1 MNKPTVRTD
10 TSNQD
15 IRRMHDT
22 TTAPKK
28 QQENGIL
35 SCGYQANLRRPA
47 KNIALTTIVAAVRNN
62 EELRKLHENIL
73 AEANG
78 DDEKFRKEKTRLPLA
93 VPAVVLRDG
102 GGRKSTDILGFTG
115 FAAFDFDDCE
125 SVDATFERAKSLPC
139 CLCAFRSPSRKGI
152 KAFLKMPEGTTPEN
166 YSRVHALMVAWLSRE
181 GIGKDRKN
189 STESEPTRAA
199 FLCHDKDVY
208 YNDAA
213 EAASESFV
221 EQAELNKPPKT
232 EEPRGEPEGAE
243 EDYPTP
249 EERARLR
256 SALCFVDAGDRETWV
271 RFGLAMYRWF
281 KGSEEGYRMWT
292 EWSRWAKGRENEDLK
307 DHRMRW
313 TQEFPRNV
321 DYPGKPVTVGTI
333 FHDAKLNGWLA
344 SKPKSAESKLPEME
358 VFDYV
363 KAAEEPDDPVAIE
376 DLLRS
381 PGVMSITGHSKTNK
395 TWLLCQLAAC
405 AVTKTKWLGR
415 DLLHGN
421 VLYVNIEMAPR
432 KMRKRLATTMS
443 KLVEPGMPE
452 PKEIALLNFRG
463 YDFTPEQLLE
473 KVLDACNKMEF
484 AFVLLDPLYLVSRCV
499 DENASSQILKV
510 LTVLDKVCAERGLP
524 LVYVDHSAKG
534 ELAERDVV
542 DLAAGSASKGRFADA
557 MMGLRKHSEWTE
569 TENVYVAEYA
579 LRDMKPQEKQTV
591 RYDWPLFDVDEGTE
605 AELKSSRKSAAGRKR
620 KGPDAAKILA
630 ANGGSLTSVEL
641 KNLVVAE
648 CGIKDRGAFKRI
660 KEAVDAG
667 ELVKTVSDD
676 GKTATITLPDCG
688 TGQVT
693 L

>member
-1 MNKPTVRTD
+1 
-10 TSNQD
+10 
-15 IRRMHDT
+15 MHDT
-22 TTAPKK
+22 TTSPEK

-35 SCGYQANLRRPA
+35 SCGYQSNLKRPA
-47 KNIALTTIVAAVRNN
+47 KNVALRTIVAAVRTN
-62 EELRKLHENIL
+62 ENLRKLHEGIL
-73 AEANG
+73 AESG
-78 DDEKFRKEKTRLPLA
+78 DDAEKFRKNKTRLPLV
-93 VPAVVLRDG
+93 VPAVRLRDG
-102 GGRKSTDILGFTG
+102 GGRRSTDILGFTG
-115 FAAFDFDDCE
+115 FAAFDFDDCDD
-125 SVDATFERAKSLPC
+125 VDAVFERTKALPC

-152 KAFLKMPEGTTPEN
+152 KAFLRMPKGTTPEN
-166 YSRVHALMVAWLSRE
+166 YSIVHALMVAWLDRE

-199 FLCHDKDVY
+199 FLCHDKDAY
-208 YNDAA
+208 YNAIA
-213 EAASESFV
+213 ETASESFV
-221 EQAELNKPPKT
+221 EQAKLMKPTEK
-232 EEPRGEPEGAE
+232 EEPRETSEGAE

-271 RFGLAMYRWF
+271 RYGLAMYRWF

-321 DYPGKPVTVGTI
+321 NNPDRPVTVGTI
-333 FHDAKLNGWLA
+333 FHNAKANGWSA
-344 SKPKSAESKLPEME
+344 AKPKSVESKLPCGE

-363 KAAEEPDDPVAIE
+363 KSVEEPDDPVAVE
-376 DLLRS
+376 GLLRS

-421 VLYVNIEMAPR
+421 VLYVNVEMAPR
-432 KMRKRLATTMS
+432 KMRKRLATTMA
-443 KLVEPGMPE
+443 KLMEPGMPE
-452 PKEIALLNFRG
+452 PKEIVLLNFRG
-463 YDFTPEQLLE
+463 YDFTPEELLRQ
-473 KVLDACNKMEF
+473 VLAECDKREF
-484 AFVLLDPLYLVSRCV
+484 AFMLLDPLYLVSRCV

-579 LRDMKPQEKQTV
+579 LRDMPPQEKQTV
-591 RYDWPLFDVDEGTE
+591 RYDWPLFDVDDGTE
-605 AELKSSRKSAAGRKR
+605 AELKSGRKTGGGR
-620 KGPDAAKILA
+620 KQKGPDAAQILA
-630 ANGGSLTSVEL
+630 ANGGSLDSVVL
-641 KNLVVAE
+641 KNLVMAE
-648 CGIKDRGAFKRI
+648 CGLKERMAFRRI
-660 KEAVDAG
+660 QECIDAG
-667 ELVKTVSDD
+667 TLVRTVSTD
-676 GKTATITLPDCG
+676 GKTAKIDLKDKK
-688 TGQVT
+688 TGEIA